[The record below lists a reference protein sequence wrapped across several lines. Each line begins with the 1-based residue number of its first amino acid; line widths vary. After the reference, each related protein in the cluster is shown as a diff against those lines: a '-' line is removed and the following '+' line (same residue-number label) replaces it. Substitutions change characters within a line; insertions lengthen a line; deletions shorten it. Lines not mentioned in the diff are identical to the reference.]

1 MEKTS
6 KRLDMTYST
15 EANTKV
21 KLTLDDPVDNIDAE
35 AVSAAMEEIVGL
47 SVLQDSK
54 GNLVTAAI
62 SAQEI
67 TTNIKDLF

>member
-21 KLTLDDPVDNIDAE
+21 KVTLDDPVDNIDAE